1 VSLFSIPFI
10 RLLPVLALFL
20 SCSVSADTQPTV
32 LVLGDSLSAGYGL
45 SRSESWPSLLQQ
57 RITESGRPHRVV
69 NASISGDTTRG
80 GVARLPRA
88 LKIHQPALVVIEL
101 GGNDGLRGIPPEE
114 IRRNLEELV
123 RLSRDSGAAALL
135 TGMLIPPNYGP
146 QYTQEFLDAFRRV
159 SADMDVPL
167 TPFVLEDIAL
177 EPDMMQDDGIH
188 PTALA
193 QPLIVDKLWPWIEPL
208 LGPPAE
214 P

>member
-1 VSLFSIPFI
+1 
-10 RLLPVLALFL
+10 
-20 SCSVSADTQPTV
+20 V

-45 SRSESWPSLLQQ
+45 SRSESWPFLLQQ
-57 RITESGRPHRVV
+57 RITESGRSDRVV

-114 IRRNLEELV
+114 IRRNLKELV
-123 RLSRDSGAAALL
+123 RLSRDSGATVLL

-146 QYTQEFLDAFRRV
+146 QYTEEFLDAFRRV

-177 EPDMMQDDGIH
+177 EPGMMQDDGIH

-193 QPLIVDKLWPWIEPL
+193 QPLILDKLWPWIEPL
-208 LGPPAE
+208 LGPPPE
-214 P
+214 S

>member
-1 VSLFSIPFI
+1 M
-10 RLLPVLALFL
+10 
-20 SCSVSADTQPTV
+20 

-45 SRSESWPSLLQQ
+45 SRSESWPFLLQQ

-123 RLSRDSGAAALL
+123 RLSRDSGAAVLL

-208 LGPPAE
+208 LGPLPE

>member
-1 VSLFSIPFI
+1 M
-10 RLLPVLALFL
+10 
-20 SCSVSADTQPTV
+20 SADTQPTV